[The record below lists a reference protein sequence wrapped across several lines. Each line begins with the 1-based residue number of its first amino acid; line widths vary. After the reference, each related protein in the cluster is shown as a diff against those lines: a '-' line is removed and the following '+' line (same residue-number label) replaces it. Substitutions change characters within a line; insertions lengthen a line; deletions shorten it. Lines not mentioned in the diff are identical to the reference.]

1 MLKGKT
7 VVLGITGSIAAY
19 KMANVASSLAK
30 MHCDVQVIMTK
41 NATQFITPLTFE
53 TLCSRCM
60 VDTFDRNFQYS
71 VEHVALAKRAD
82 LVLVAPATANIIANA
97 SSCPGSQSKITF
109 LIFSPPLLPGV
120 LLKIFLVLFDQGC
133 FVPLFCLPYIQ
144 KRHFLKSSSLLAI
157 AHSAVH

>member
-1 MLKGKT
+1 MQKKIMYHAAIYLRLSRDDEDIDGSAFLVT
-7 VVLGITGSIAAY
+7 FSNVQFPPIVVIPNTS
-19 KMANVASSLAK
+19 K
-30 MHCDVQVIMTK
+30 C
-41 NATQFITPLTFE
+41 
-53 TLCSRCM
+53 C
-60 VDTFDRNFQYS
+60 
-71 VEHVALAKRAD
+71 
-82 LVLVAPATANIIANA
+82 TANIIANA